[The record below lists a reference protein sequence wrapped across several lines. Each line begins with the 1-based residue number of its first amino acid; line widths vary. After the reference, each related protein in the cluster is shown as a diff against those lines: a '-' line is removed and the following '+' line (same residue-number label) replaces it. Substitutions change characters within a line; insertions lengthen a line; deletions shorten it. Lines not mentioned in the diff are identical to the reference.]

1 MVDGVDARHDMPHD
15 ISQDTAHEP
24 AHDMPHDPTHD
35 NGHDDVGEA
44 VRGLWCALVPAAGA
58 IGDELVRTMLQ
69 SHPEWYVD
77 SDPTSRSEWF
87 ASVHEHVV
95 RGIRTMAGIADPDE
109 RAIHLWRHTG
119 RLRARQGVPMERVL
133 SSYNMGTRLL
143 WEALL
148 DEAGRQGMDP
158 GHEVVRV
165 AGRRLWSALDIQNG
179 TMAEAYREERD
190 QVQRRDQHRI
200 LSVLDGL
207 LEGRGTDPEFAAEC
221 REVLGLDP
229 DEELVCVVV
238 QAEGPSMEPLRAPQ
252 EQLERFGVRSHWHVR
267 GGTHVGLVPMGHLD
281 VARLDRSLESS
292 TRGRVGVT
300 PVREGLA
307 GVTAAYRLAC
317 RAAET
322 APPGTNTV
330 VHAHERLPEVLLA
343 ASPEIAAMLV
353 EETLGPVLALPER
366 QAEQLL
372 ATLTSSLAHGNS
384 PKHAAEELY
393 CHRNTVIYRLRQI
406 EELTGHDLSVPRTRL
421 HMALA
426 LMVTGHWA
434 RRAERRRT

>member
-1 MVDGVDARHDMPHD
+1 MSGSTPEGVGTLHDRGVDD
-15 ISQDTAHEP
+15 
-24 AHDMPHDPTHD
+24 
-35 NGHDDVGEA
+35 A
-44 VRGLWCALVPAAGA
+44 VRTLWSALVPAAGPIA
-58 IGDELVRTMLQ
+58 DELVHTMLEA
-69 SHPEWYVD
+69 HPEWYVD
-77 SDPTSRSEWF
+77 ASPPVRSEWF
-87 ASVHEHVV
+87 ASVHEHVA
-95 RGIRTMAGIADPDE
+95 RGIRTMAGLADPDE

-133 SSYNMGTRLL
+133 SSYTVGTRLI

-148 DEAGRQGMDP
+148 D
-158 GHEVVRV
+158 EVVRV
-165 AGRRLWSALDIQNG
+165 AGRRLWSALDVQNA

-200 LSVLDGL
+200 LSIVDGL
-207 LEGRGTDPEFAAEC
+207 LEGRGADPEYAAES
-221 REVLGLDP
+221 RDVLGFEP

-238 QAEGPSMEPLRAPQ
+238 RTESSTGGPLRAPQ
-252 EQLERFGVRSHWHVR
+252 EQLERVGVRSHWNVR
-267 GGTHVGLVPMGHLD
+267 GGTHVGLVPMGQLD
-281 VARLDRSLESS
+281 PTRLVRSLEAS
-292 TRGRVGVT
+292 TTGRVGVA
-300 PVREGLA
+300 PVQEGLA

-322 APPGTNTV
+322 VAPGTNAV
-330 VHAHERLPEVLLA
+330 VHAHERLPEVLLG
-343 ASPEIAAMLV
+343 ASPEIAGLLV

-366 QAEQLL
+366 QSEQLL
-372 ATLTSSLAHGNS
+372 ETLTSMLAHSNS

-426 LMVTGHWA
+426 LMVTGHWS
-434 RRAERRRT
+434 RRAERRS

>member
-1 MVDGVDARHDMPHD
+1 MVDGVDARHD
-15 ISQDTAHEP
+15 TAH
-24 AHDMPHDPTHD
+24 DPR
-35 NGHDDVGEA
+35 HDDVDEA

-58 IGDELVRTMLQ
+58 IGDDLVRTMLQ
-69 SHPEWYVD
+69 THPDWYVD

-95 RGIRTMAGIADPDE
+95 RGIRTMAGVADPDE

-148 DEAGRQGMDP
+148 DEAATQGMDP

-165 AGRRLWSALDIQNG
+165 AGRRLWSALDVQNG

-221 REVLGLDP
+221 RDVLGLDP

-238 QAEGPSMEPLRAPQ
+238 QAEGPSVEPLRAPQ
-252 EQLERFGVRSHWHVR
+252 EQLERSGVRSHWQVR

-292 TRGRVGVT
+292 TRGRVGS
-300 PVREGLA
+300 PRCGRGWLA
-307 GVTAAYRLAC
+307 SR
-317 RAAET
+317 R
-322 APPGTNTV
+322 P
-330 VHAHERLPEVLLA
+330 
-343 ASPEIAAMLV
+343 
-353 EETLGPVLALPER
+353 
-366 QAEQLL
+366 
-372 ATLTSSLAHGNS
+372 
-384 PKHAAEELY
+384 
-393 CHRNTVIYRLRQI
+393 
-406 EELTGHDLSVPRTRL
+406 TGS
-421 HMALA
+421 
-426 LMVTGHWA
+426 
-434 RRAERRRT
+434 RAERPRPRLPARTPSSTRTSGCRRSSSRPAPRSPPCSSRRRSGRSSPCRSGRPSSCSPR